1 LAIIESELGGELSR
15 QLAEQLVVAPEVVE
29 GLNFEMSKKTHHNCN
44 YYSAT
49 VACTSGAQ
57 SITIATVPFP
67 ET

>member
-1 LAIIESELGGELSR
+1 MG
-15 QLAEQLVVAPEVVE
+15 
-29 GLNFEMSKKTHHNCN
+29 GLNFAMSKKMHHNYN

-67 ET
+67 ETYSTTAPAVTHKIQPERPKLA